1 MSLVRGNMD
10 RLIYY
15 LKLLFGS
22 KSSFT
27 LETRIFHAVC
37 LVLIVC
43 ISVNIPIAFYLRIPE
58 LPVLLGTVA
67 GTAGVLY
74 YFSRVRGYHQVSAGI
89 FQVFVNIAL
98 ALNYYYNSGINGPSY
113 TIFLLAFLVS
123 VATSPTRQYV
133 LWLPLNILLL
143 IGLLTIEFRYPGLIK
158 FSYADDKGKYI
169 DLVFSYVVIAGFA
182 FLITAY
188 IRRAYNRQR
197 EELIANSEAL
207 EAANVTKN
215 KLLSIIGH
223 DLKEPL
229 ASLQNYLEIL
239 VDFDLGEKEKRELE
253 SQLLAMTKNA
263 SIMLSNILH
272 WTKGQMQSFN
282 PDLRTLSVSETLGPV
297 LYQAE
302 NIGKNKQIHLHTDI
316 PESIYVK
323 ADQQMFELIVRNL
336 LMNAIKFTPK
346 GGNIWLKAYIENK
359 NCVITV
365 SDDGL
370 GIPAELQKN
379 IFLLGA
385 KSQQGTELEGG
396 VGLGL
401 TLCKEFTEMQSATI
415 DFSSTAGQGTT
426 FRLVFPPVDSEN
438 S

>member
-1 MSLVRGNMD
+1 MSLVRGNMN

-22 KSSFT
+22 KSYFT

-37 LVLIVC
+37 LALIVC
-43 ISVNIPIAFYLRIPE
+43 ISINIPIALYLRIPQ
-58 LPVLLGTVA
+58 LPVLLSTVA
-67 GTAGVLY
+67 GTAGILY
-74 YFSRVRGYHQVSAGI
+74 YFSRVRGYHQLTAGI
-89 FQVFVNIAL
+89 FQIFVNIAL
-98 ALNYYYNSGINGPSY
+98 VFNYYFNSGINGPSY

-123 VATSPTRQYV
+123 VVTSPTRQYF
-133 LWLPLNILLL
+133 LWLPLNIILV
-143 IGLLTIEFRYPGLIK
+143 ITLLTVEFLHPELIK
-158 FSYADDKGKYI
+158 ITYADDKGRYI

-239 VDFDLGEKEKRELE
+239 VDFDLEEKEKQELE

-263 SIMLSNILH
+263 SMMLSNILH

-282 PDLRTLSVSETLGPV
+282 PDLRKLSVAETLSPV

-316 PESIYVK
+316 PENICVK

-336 LMNAIKFTPK
+336 LMNAIKFTQK
-346 GGNIWLKAYIENK
+346 GGNVWLKAYIENK
-359 NCVITV
+359 NCVICV
-365 SDDGL
+365 SDDGM

-401 TLCKEFTEMQSATI
+401 TLCKEFTEMQGATV
-415 DFSSTAGQGTT
+415 DFTSTTGRGTT
-426 FRLVFPPVDSEN
+426 FRLVFPPVDADN
-438 S
+438 